1 LITEVSCRGCWMT
14 YQYKHEAVMFE
25 ETIEALSIKSEG
37 TYVDA
42 TFGRGGHTRGIL
54 GQLGQDGQ
62 VIAFDRDQTAIEY
75 ARSEIMDHR
84 LHLIHANYES
94 ISKKMDKASA
104 DGVLVD
110 CGLSSPQL
118 DEAGRGF
125 SFLKDA
131 PLDMRMD
138 QTQPLTAA
146 GWLKN
151 AQEEEIANVLYLNA
165 DERRSRRIA
174 KAICEARSQSEI
186 LTTKQLSDVVQSVV
200 RREGKTHPATKTFQ
214 AIRVFIN
221 DESGSLER
229 FLEGALD
236 VLKPGGRLV
245 MISFHST
252 EHKIIK
258 RFIQMNRPG
267 NEDLKRGL
275 QTLAVPRVKRIGRV
289 IKPSLQEIR
298 FNTRSRSAQLR
309 IVEKIA

>member
-1 LITEVSCRGCWMT
+1 MIC
-14 YQYKHEAVMFE
+14 QYKHESVLFE
-25 ETIEALSIKSEG
+25 ESIEALCIKLEG
-37 TYVDA
+37 KYVDA
-42 TFGRGGHTRGIL
+42 TFGRGGHTKGIL
-54 GQLGQDGQ
+54 SVLGQHGAM
-62 VIAFDRDQTAIEY
+62 VAFDRDQAAIEY
-75 ARSEIMDHR
+75 GQSVVNDAR
-84 LHLIHANYES
+84 LTLIHSNYEH
-94 ISKKMDKASA
+94 ISHYLENNSV

-118 DEAGRGF
+118 DEAERGF

-138 QTQPLTAA
+138 RSQALTAA
-146 GWLKN
+146 SWINSAK
-151 AQEEEIANVLYLNA
+151 EEEIADVLYWNA

-174 KAICEARSQSEI
+174 KAICQARSHEAI
-186 LTTKQLSDVVQSVV
+186 VTTKQLSDIVAGVA
-200 RREGKTHPATKTFQ
+200 RREGKSHPATKTFQ
-214 AIRVFIN
+214 AIRVLVN
-221 DESGSLER
+221 DEFGSLER
-229 FLEGALD
+229 FLDNALN

-267 NEDLKRGL
+267 NENLKRGL

>member
-1 LITEVSCRGCWMT
+1 MIC
-14 YQYKHEAVMFE
+14 QYKHESVLFE
-25 ETIEALSIKSEG
+25 ESIEALSIKPQG
-37 TYVDA
+37 KYVDA
-42 TFGRGGHTRGIL
+42 TFGRGGHTKGIL
-54 GQLGQDGQ
+54 SVLDQCGEM
-62 VIAFDRDQTAIEY
+62 VAFDRDQAAIEY
-75 ARSEIMDHR
+75 GQSVVDDTR
-84 LHLIHANYES
+84 LTLIHSNYEHIANHLEINS
-94 ISKKMDKASA
+94 V

-118 DEAGRGF
+118 DEADRGF

-131 PLDMRMD
+131 
-138 QTQPLTAA
+138 
-146 GWLKN
+146 GWVNSAK
-151 AQEEEIANVLYLNA
+151 EEEIADVLYWNA

-174 KAICEARSQSEI
+174 KAICQARSNQQI
-186 LTTKQLSDVVQSVV
+186 LTTKQLSDIVASVAK
-200 RREGKTHPATKTFQ
+200 REGKAHPATKTFQ
-214 AIRVFIN
+214 AIRVMVN
-221 DESGSLER
+221 DEYGSLER
-229 FLEGALD
+229 FLENALNI
-236 VLKPGGRLV
+236 LKPGGRLV

-267 NEDLKRGL
+267 NENLKRGL